1 MQPQTFREGPSAAS
15 SRRLTRRD
23 TPDWARYI
31 DTLDYNMPAW
41 NASNWLVKYN
51 LKTIHAVQ
59 HIQDFECGKRSDAPP
74 FTLPELIDPKRSPCE
89 DPHKSC
95 IDRVRHLFD
104 SMKRYEPGHAPAH
117 NYEPAFG
124 TARVL
129 ILLLKKCA
137 DYYGRLPHEQQLSR
151 SLDALYDAQHFVQE
165 PSNTRLSRQEYDTRL
180 DMICEKLVASFVENS
195 LLFETI
201 FERRARAARDKRS
214 RKGTGRKGTRTAYME
229 RQLETFQTFILDGH
243 PVSGRER
250 AATRAH
256 QCWILHR
263 EEWDAHVHA
272 KGEEKGFTSYK
283 SLARAYQN
291 S

>member
-1 MQPQTFREGPSAAS
+1 M
-15 SRRLTRRD
+15 
-23 TPDWARYI
+23 
-31 DTLDYNMPAW
+31 
-41 NASNWLVKYN
+41 
-51 LKTIHAVQ
+51 
-59 HIQDFECGKRSDAPP
+59 
-74 FTLPELIDPKRSPCE
+74 
-89 DPHKSC
+89 
-95 IDRVRHLFD
+95 
-104 SMKRYEPGHAPAH
+104 
-117 NYEPAFG
+117 
-124 TARVL
+124 L

-137 DYYGRLPHEQQLSR
+137 DIYGRRPEEQQLSR
-151 SLDALYDAQHFVQE
+151 SLEMVYALQHFLE
-165 PSNTRLSRQEYDTRL
+165 DGATLRLTRQEYDARL
-180 DMICEKLVASFVENS
+180 DAMRENLADSFAENY
-195 LLFETI
+195 LLFETLKD
-201 FERRARAARDKRS
+201 RRARVAKARS
-214 RKGTGRKGTRTAYME
+214 TRKGTGRKGTRTAYME